1 MGSIGRESRRFRAR
15 KLPADRQHDVA
26 RIIAPGASPPLIEL
40 LGQIGGGLGSQRRV
54 SGPNALPMIAMAGCT
69 GRKPARRV
77 AAMVEPRR
85 HSLPAGPGVA
95 GHERHVGII
104 GRHRLLLRRRQ
115 LARNRLH
122 FGMPPAAARIALE
135 LRSKIPT
142 VQGCEPRRASTIASP
157 VQAVTGD
164 ASLRCPGI
172 TPAQRDQFARRDEA
186 VCGSPIGDTAR
197 RQQQQ
202 QAGHEVIGSARIHNL
217 SEPSPCGSGSGDITQ
232 SATANRDEGGC
243 LSTVRALL
251 PLLLAASC
259 KSPPDEAQHMP
270 QADPLRGHAA
280 IERVGCAACH
290 RIPGVGWPQGA
301 TGPSLEGFSEQGLI
315 AGRLPNRP
323 DVLAA
328 FVRDA
333 PALLPGSA
341 MPPMP
346 LSDEEAHDVAAYLYA
361 SGER

>member
-1 MGSIGRESRRFRAR
+1 M
-15 KLPADRQHDVA
+15 
-26 RIIAPGASPPLIEL
+26 
-40 LGQIGGGLGSQRRV
+40 
-54 SGPNALPMIAMAGCT
+54 
-69 GRKPARRV
+69 
-77 AAMVEPRR
+77 
-85 HSLPAGPGVA
+85 
-95 GHERHVGII
+95 
-104 GRHRLLLRRRQ
+104 
-115 LARNRLH
+115 
-122 FGMPPAAARIALE
+122 
-135 LRSKIPT
+135 
-142 VQGCEPRRASTIASP
+142 
-157 VQAVTGD
+157 
-164 ASLRCPGI
+164 
-172 TPAQRDQFARRDEA
+172 
-186 VCGSPIGDTAR
+186 
-197 RQQQQ
+197 
-202 QAGHEVIGSARIHNL
+202 
-217 SEPSPCGSGSGDITQ
+217 
-232 SATANRDEGGC
+232 
-243 LSTVRALL
+243 STVRALL